1 MCEHSVNTI
10 HLISLGMPCSSVCG
24 DKEITLKRAS
34 EAFTKAF
41 RVAGIQAVLHC
52 LRNTFAIRTLHA
64 LTKRQKNGEDMNPT
78 LTLRILM
85 GHSSVA
91 VTENYLNELNLR
103 PETISEDIAYLYGEV
118 IEDEDVDDAA

>member
-1 MCEHSVNTI
+1 MRQK
-10 HLISLGMPCSSVCG
+10 HLRKRSGLQGFKPSCS
-24 DKEITLKRAS
+24 
-34 EAFTKAF
+34 
-41 RVAGIQAVLHC
+41 

-91 VTENYLNELNLR
+91 VTENYLHELRTLAK
-103 PETISEDIAYLYGEV
+103 IDH
-118 IEDEDVDDAA
+118 